1 MNFYKKFLKYTLEI
15 CMSIFIIMFGYTLW
29 NNFDNTNYMIA
40 KSNSN
45 LNEVQVY
52 LDENKLY
59 LHNISKNKNKKKL
72 CIKIDKEDNTFIDN
86 TKIIIDDKVYN
97 LTDYKTIEDEYY
109 KYIILNN
116 LDFNSYETKEYNV
129 AIDTKI
135 TNYNYEF
142 TTTI

>member
-1 MNFYKKFLKYTLEI
+1 MNFYKEFLKYTLEI

-59 LHNISKNKNKKKL
+59 LHNISKNKNKNKL
-72 CIKIDKEDNTFIDN
+72 CIKIDKEDNTFIDS

-97 LTDYKTIEDEYY
+97 LSDYKTIEDEYY

-129 AIDTKI
+129 AIDTRI

>member
-1 MNFYKKFLKYTLEI
+1 MNFYKEFLKYTLEI

-59 LHNISKNKNKKKL
+59 LNKISKNKNKKKL
-72 CIKIDKEDNTFIDN
+72 CIKIDKEDNTFIDS